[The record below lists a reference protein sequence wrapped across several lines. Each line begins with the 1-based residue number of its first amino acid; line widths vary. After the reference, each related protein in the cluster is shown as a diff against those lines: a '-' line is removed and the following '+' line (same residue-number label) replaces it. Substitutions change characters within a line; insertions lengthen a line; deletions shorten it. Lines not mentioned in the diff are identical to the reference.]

1 MTRWS
6 YSAHCSRVLVGEKSA
21 SLTVG
26 STGLTRLIF
35 RFRIMSSAKATGP
48 STQAADATATS
59 QPPRGPTAITQEV
72 MTGPRSLVVCTPV
85 MRDTCAFG
93 LLPREDP
100 HFCPTLSIMA
110 ASPTRTDATSTA
122 ALGTPAG
129 GDAVAAAQSRLER
142 VESRLALAEA
152 DLDDKKANL
161 AKAQHKYLV
170 AESLVR
176 LLECRAQ
183 NVNAP
188 TDDPAGLTD
197 LDEASFRAAREAS
210 SHS

>member
-1 MTRWS
+1 MI
-6 YSAHCSRVLVGEKSA
+6 AVLISGR
-21 SLTVG
+21 T
-26 STGLTRLIF
+26 
-35 RFRIMSSAKATGP
+35 
-48 STQAADATATS
+48 
-59 QPPRGPTAITQEV
+59 ITQEV

-93 LLPREDP
+93 LLPREDS
-100 HFCPTLSIMA
+100 HFCRALSIMA
-110 ASPTRTDATSTA
+110 ASPPGPSTRTDATSTA
-122 ALGTPAG
+122 AQGTPAG
-129 GDAVAAAQSRLER
+129 GDADAAAQSRLER